1 MTTSANNAPRQ
12 KQSRRRAR
20 RGKLHRGQ
28 SGPENMIA
36 VIDRLLFNP
45 VTITF
50 NGKQTV
56 VTAIEAIVLQLLRK
70 AMEGEAGARRVLLKY
85 QGFARQS
92 AKNRL
97 EITFLDSGYTQSLA
111 NWTEGQEDD

>member
-1 MTTSANNAPRQ
+1 MTTSANDAPRQ
-12 KQSRRRAR
+12 KQSRRRATR

-92 AKNRL
+92 AKTPL
-97 EITFLDSGYTQSLA
+97 EVRFLDSDYTRSLA
-111 NWTEGQEDD
+111 NWTEGQDE